1 MLQGIPFCMCGLY
14 KFSVR
19 MEKKDILTAVRLTC
33 LILLTSF
40 FAAAQTFEVASVK
53 PAARYN
59 GGPIHIATTGGP
71 GTDDPTRLTFSNAT
85 MTMLLQTAFDL
96 RDSQKISG
104 PDWLNIDM
112 FDIAAILPPG
122 ATKDQMRAMLQ
133 NLLAERFHMAWH
145 REKQDLPAYIM
156 IAKKGRVRLAAP
168 KDAAS
173 KPSHKENTLPGIRTI
188 ACGNCTVGE
197 FVKMLGHPE
206 GRFVF
211 DETGLTGTYD
221 FALTYEPVYV
231 CRGCKLGGPD
241 DASPPPPAPT
251 MEQAPPVLPV
261 ALDQQLGLKLEKKD
275 RPVEVIVIDR
285 IDRVPVPN

>member
-1 MLQGIPFCMCGLY
+1 VP
-14 KFSVR
+14 
-19 MEKKDILTAVRLTC
+19 VRLTC

-85 MTMLLQTAFDL
+85 LTMVLQTAFDL

-122 ATKDQMRAMLQ
+122 ATKDQMRTMLQ

-145 REKQDLPAYIM
+145 REKQNLPAWVLSV
-156 IAKKGRVRLAAP
+156 AKAHVRLPAP

-173 KPSHKENTLPGIRTI
+173 KSSHKEKELPGIRTI
-188 ACGNCTVGE
+188 TCGNCTVGE
-197 FVKMLGHPE
+197 FVKMLGI
-206 GRFVF
+206 F

-221 FALTYEPVYV
+221 FALTYEPDYGV
-231 CRGCKLGGPD
+231 CKGCTRGGPGG
-241 DASPPPPAPT
+241 ASPPPPPPPLD
-251 MEQAPPVLPV
+251 QAPPILSERSISNS
-261 ALDQQLGLKLEKKD
+261 A
-275 RPVEVIVIDR
+275 
-285 IDRVPVPN
+285 